1 MSRRPIGKAAM
12 TDAERSRRHREKA
25 RALRDAATPP
35 ADLNDQAAQ
44 ANASASD
51 AMAAPSPGQPGPAD
65 YPRMLF
71 HADGTTLVVQTPEE
85 HARRMADGWSPTAFA
100 VHLQRP
106 ITYHGFLGADNPFV
120 WPMRRW

>member
-44 ANASASD
+44 TNECVSD
-51 AMAAPSPGQPGPAD
+51 AMAAPSPGQPDPAD

-71 HADGTTLVVQTPEE
+71 HADGTTIVVETPEQ
-85 HARRMADGWSPTAFA
+85 HDRLTPDGWGTIPLD
-100 VHLQRP
+100 VHLRRP
-106 ITYHGFLGADNPFV
+106 VSHHGILGANHPFV
-120 WPMRRW
+120 WRRW